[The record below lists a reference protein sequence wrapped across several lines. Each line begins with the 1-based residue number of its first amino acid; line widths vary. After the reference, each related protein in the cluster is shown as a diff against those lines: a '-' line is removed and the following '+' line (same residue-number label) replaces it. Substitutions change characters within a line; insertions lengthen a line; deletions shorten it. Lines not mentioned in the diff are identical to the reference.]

1 MASDYWW
8 MDYIDPSVVNPMP
21 FEPDQNWLDS
31 EWDEVFNWFFNDI
44 NLDVIDN
51 KGISGL
57 IERWIV

>member
-1 MASDYWW
+1 
-8 MDYIDPSVVNPMP
+8 MP

-51 KGISGL
+51 KGLSQL